1 MSIEAV
7 ALHIC
12 SKRAALIIWWWPVWP
27 FQPDLNN
34 EVFDDTDGRE
44 GAGEGLTG
52 KVSPRQPLL
61 SDRREYMSFAAVPR
75 RSTPSMDLQVPTA
88 SNTARASLCSC
99 AWLDRWWGL
108 CSYRLETTMLLLS
121 GIGSV
126 SYLMWCSLMVLGN
139 ILWLFFFS
147 SSLVWDA
154 FLASLTT
161 SFDLLANV
169 SAALISRN

>member
-88 SNTARASLCSC
+88 SNTARASLCL
-99 AWLDRWWGL
+99 AWPVV
-108 CSYRLETTMLLLS
+108 
-121 GIGSV
+121 GSV
-126 SYLMWCSLMVLGN
+126 LLQVGDNYATSVRNWERQ
-139 ILWLFFFS
+139 LFDVMQ
-147 SSLVWDA
+147 LNGA
-154 FLASLTT
+154 G
-161 SFDLLANV
+161 
-169 SAALISRN
+169 

>member
-108 CSYRLETTMLLLS
+108 CSYRLGDNYAT
-121 GIGSV
+121 SV
-126 SYLMWCSLMVLGN
+126 RNWERQLFDVMQLNGAGLYFMAVL
-139 ILWLFFFS
+139 FS

-169 SAALISRN
+169 SAASISRN